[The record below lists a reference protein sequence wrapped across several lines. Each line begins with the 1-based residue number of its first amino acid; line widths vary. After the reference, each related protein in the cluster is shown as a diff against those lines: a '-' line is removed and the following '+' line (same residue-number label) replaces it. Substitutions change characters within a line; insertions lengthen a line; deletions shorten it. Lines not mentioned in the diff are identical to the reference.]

1 MNVVNY
7 LNHWDPAWLFLDQ
20 AWASQLLSRSTTR
33 EWLQP
38 LGFRTQAIPGDHV
51 YQMPA
56 LPTPVEVDA
65 QIKALSAE
73 TWNSWANVRRMAVSQ
88 ERRIQDRA
96 MVQGDALPI
105 GEGILL
111 LQHQSYVYKF
121 LELFCYKLLETNPE
135 INHNPDNRP
144 RAEEQGDDKYQRR
157 AAASELS
164 RWIENEDDMKTARM
178 QARLALY
185 QIPETPDIGFLIA
198 LAKTKRDMVNQHM
211 TQLRLNPVYFQNTLR
226 VEQDHHWGHIVGPN
240 GQPIPYALANATPEM
255 KLSLRADMLTQI
267 ITYPAEMMEI
277 WTCTFKCSAKD
288 ARSSLVD
295 TTQQLNY
302 PVNETRTA
310 ENSVVIRNAEQLLSN
325 FWGSID
331 SKLAKPGTH
340 TVSSRYLSVILES
353 KDLVKHEKTPT
364 WKVYQQ
370 SHQAEQAGEVTKTT
384 TPVHPRAVG
393 IDARTYNV
401 VRLLFP
407 HKSFHSKQG
416 TMRWRDFV
424 YFMDKIGFTMVK
436 QTIGSGRIFKPSDAV
451 TVTDIRTRLGFHMG
465 HRPGAAAGEWQR
477 YQYIDAGKKLT
488 RELEITGDM
497 FFLKNS
503 PNNK

>member
-1 MNVVNY
+1 MKFPNGQSFSCQELKWVGKVSYHRDTHGWPGY
-7 LNHWDPAWLFLDQ
+7 LTFLCPHINIANLTDHRLVL
-20 AWASQLLSRSTTR
+20 SFLHSRSHNSPQLFWRGDLELFRVGWTNKMLPFSFLPRHAMIFHGMGTAGSYGHLASFQGNNVLEKHIRTKDLDTT
-33 EWLQP
+33 L
-38 LGFRTQAIPGDHV
+38 
-51 YQMPA
+51 
-56 LPTPVEVDA
+56 
-65 QIKALSAE
+65 
-73 TWNSWANVRRMAVSQ
+73 
-88 ERRIQDRA
+88 RA

-277 WTCTFKCSAKD
+277 WTCIVDKLEALLQKAPDGLSIKDRPVRRETLWSYTEVDFVLRKGISA
-288 ARSSLVD
+288 
-295 TTQQLNY
+295 
-302 PVNETRTA
+302 
-310 ENSVVIRNAEQLLSN
+310 IRNRLMERATFMALQPLRMVY
-325 FWGSID
+325 G
-331 SKLAKPGTH
+331 AKTNHPKGPGTK
-340 TVSSRYLSVILES
+340 SLE
-353 KDLVKHEKTPT
+353 DLR
-364 WKVYQQ
+364 Q
-370 SHQAEQAGEVTKTT
+370 S
-384 TPVHPRAVG
+384 
-393 IDARTYNV
+393 
-401 VRLLFP
+401 
-407 HKSFHSKQG
+407 
-416 TMRWRDFV
+416 
-424 YFMDKIGFTMVK
+424 IGF
-436 QTIGSGRIFKPSDAV
+436 IIRDSRRWLPGGSGANPEAI
-451 TVTDIRTRLGFHMG
+451 
-465 HRPGAAAGEWQR
+465 
-477 YQYIDAGKKLT
+477 Y
-488 RELEITGDM
+488 
-497 FFLKNS
+497 
-503 PNNK
+503 

>member
-1 MNVVNY
+1 MVRLLQVLHDDILLEHHGLRAILDLISSYQEIDPWDQNY
-7 LNHWDPAWLFLDQ
+7 LTDRGRE
-20 AWASQLLSRSTTR
+20 LLSDLWT
-33 EWLQP
+33 
-38 LGFRTQAIPGDHV
+38 
-51 YQMPA
+51 M
-56 LPTPVEVDA
+56 
-65 QIKALSAE
+65 
-73 TWNSWANVRRMAVSQ
+73 
-88 ERRIQDRA
+88 
-96 MVQGDALPI
+96 
-105 GEGILL
+105 
-111 LQHQSYVYKF
+111 
-121 LELFCYKLLETNPE
+121 CE
-135 INHNPDNRP
+135 I
-144 RAEEQGDDKYQRR
+144 
-157 AAASELS
+157 
-164 RWIENEDDMKTARM
+164 
-178 QARLALY
+178 LY
-185 QIPETPDIGFLIA
+185 QLERYYP
-198 LAKTKRDMVNQHM
+198 LA
-211 TQLRLNPVYFQNTLR
+211 NTLIEEPDL
-226 VEQDHHWGHIVGPN
+226 VNIWENDSPSTN
-240 GQPIPYALANATPEM
+240 
-255 KLSLRADMLTQI
+255 LRQLG
-267 ITYPAEMMEI
+267 
-277 WTCTFKCSAKD
+277 TFKCSAKD

-384 TPVHPRAVG
+384 TPVHPRAIG
-393 IDARTYNV
+393 IDARAYNV

-424 YFMDKIGFTMVK
+424 YFMDRFGFTVLK
-436 QTIGSGRIFKPSDAV
+436 QTIGSGWIFKPSDAV